1 MEIGSVQAIKV
12 TSPQLDTVAKPAVQ
26 PVQAKGARAG
36 AEATQTQLAT
46 DRAQDAKAG
55 KGSEAVQRPLSEV
68 VEEVNKT
75 IQQLARSLEL
85 SIDKDTGTTVIKV
98 KDKDTGE
105 VVRQIPSEEML
116 ELAKRL
122 DEFKGLLT
130 SQKV

>member
-1 MEIGSVQAIKV
+1 MEIGNVQPIKV
-12 TSPQLDTVAKPAVQ
+12 TPPQYDGVTNPAVQ
-26 PVQAKGARAG
+26 PAPPKGPRTVSESG
-36 AEATQTQLAT
+36 ASQKSRDEQ
-46 DRAQDAKAG
+46 QDG
-55 KGSEAVQRPLSEV
+55 KGDKSRGAAQRPLSEV